1 MGHEAFN
8 SLVISRAFA
17 RFQKSEEDIVKN
29 AMYGILN
36 AGLHYLEEAHG
47 LLHEGERH
55 KGENDTLGWALVHDG
70 QILETVS
77 HSGAEWTPYG
87 DALHRLEDI
96 ARQFNKGWVG
106 IVLSDMANNW
116 YRVDYEYD
124 YLAYSVD
131 RIEEPFHDFFKP
143 IV

>member
-1 MGHEAFN
+1 MAKEERNRA
-8 SLVISRAFA
+8 VIDRAFA
-17 RFQKSEEDIVKN
+17 KFRKREEDIIKN

-36 AGLHYLEEAHG
+36 AGLHYLEEVHG

-55 KGENDTLGWALVHDG
+55 KEENDTLGWALVHDG

-131 RIEEPFHDFFKP
+131 MVEEHFHDFFKP